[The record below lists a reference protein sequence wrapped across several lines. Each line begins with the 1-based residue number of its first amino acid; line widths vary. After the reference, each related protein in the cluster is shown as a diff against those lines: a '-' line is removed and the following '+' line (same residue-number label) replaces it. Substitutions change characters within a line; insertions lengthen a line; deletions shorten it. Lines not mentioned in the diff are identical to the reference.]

1 MRLGNREEIRRNT
14 LSKTPSKNPTGPGE
28 DMELPIYFLK
38 LHETTP
44 TGPGENIELPIY
56 FLKLHETTPT
66 GPGCPKLGEKTEN

>member
-1 MRLGNREEIRRNT
+1 
-14 LSKTPSKNPTGPGE
+14 
-28 DMELPIYFLK
+28 MELPIYFLK